1 MNRNSFTPGLYL
13 AGDPLKG
20 AQRIMFRYVISLLML
35 LSLLSAL
42 SRAQGHESKLPAS
55 RAGERELVVKT
66 RCNGYMLGRMAS
78 CRVYEAPDGTQSFV
92 WSGSFVSDEQ
102 AKSAIKQ
109 WIQPIKVNRKDQAKD
124 NNGNLIGER
133 IIGSGQNHQTGET
146 AYVVIR
152 RDSLNYWRIESKSLP
167 DAMQVDASIK
177 ASTLVGP

>member
-1 MNRNSFTPGLYL
+1 MS
-13 AGDPLKG
+13 
-20 AQRIMFRYVISLLML
+20 RYVISLLMFL
-35 LSLLSAL
+35 GLFSAL
-42 SRAQGHESKLPAS
+42 SRAQGHESKLSAS
-55 RAGERELVVKT
+55 RADERELVVKT